1 MGGNG
6 ASSKKNKGGGGGAG
20 SKFSSAEQKRY
31 DSLVKSGVPRSTAR
45 NQVLNA
51 RDKQGTRERNADIAR
66 TQKRVANRNR
76 TQRERDRRTIS
87 RNMTGR

>member
-6 ASSKKNKGGGGGAG
+6 ASSKKNKGGGG
-20 SKFSSAEQKRY
+20 SNFSSAEQKRY

-45 NQVLNA
+45 NQVLSA

-66 TQKRVANRNR
+66 TQKRVTNRNR

>member
-1 MGGNG
+1 MVGNG
-6 ASSKKNKGGGGGAG
+6 ANSKKRSGGGGG

-45 NQVLNA
+45 NQVLSA

-66 TQKRVANRNR
+66 TQKRVANRIK

>member
-6 ASSKKNKGGGGGAG
+6 ASSKKNKGGGGAA
-20 SKFSSAEQKRY
+20 SKFSAAEQKRY

-45 NQVLNA
+45 NQVLSA
-51 RDKQGTRERNADIAR
+51 RDKQGTRERNADISR